1 MAKTIAVAMIVKN
14 EEALLARCLE
24 TVKEADAIYILD
36 TGSTDRTVEIAR
48 KYTDNVFLDYVWV
61 DDFSSAQNHIKS
73 KVKEDWILSIDADER
88 LIVPFSNVRE
98 AAEKAKDVVRV
109 HMVAEGQK
117 TDFGFS
123 RLFRN
128 TPDIYWVSA
137 IHKHLNIPGE
147 GEEVG
152 NVSIQFGYSPAH
164 LLDPDRSLR
173 MLEATVEKE
182 ENPVRN
188 LYYLGREYWYKERYQ
203 DCVDTLE
210 RYSKV
215 AHWMAELAD
224 AYLIMAQASAAMNKA
239 EECATY
245 CAKAIITNSNFK
257 EAIEYMA
264 SISIPENKMQWERMA
279 RAANNEGVLWKRT
292 EAEPVNDVIFLSTH
306 NDDESLFGAYT
317 CMRVKPL
324 VVLITDSFIQ
334 PERGDVGCDAHTRRQ
349 ETIEAMKIAGCPV
362 LFLGIKDTELTEELL
377 RERLKGFNPA
387 RVYAPAIHEGGNVH
401 HNIVGKVALEMFG
414 DRCER
419 YTTYNSTELY
429 IEGNFEVKPTL
440 EEMDMK
446 IKMLDCYKSQLAL
459 DSTRPHFWA
468 VRPNSHNLKVVNG
481 KSEWLM

>member
-1 MAKTIAVAMIVKN
+1 MSKKKTIACCIICKN
-14 EEALLARCLE
+14 EEALIGRALE
-24 TVKEADAIYILD
+24 SVKWVDNIYVCD
-36 TGSTDRTVEIAR
+36 TGSIDGTLEVVK
-48 KYTDNVFLDYVWV
+48 KYTQNICLSFVWTDNFAD
-61 DDFSSAQNHIKS
+61 AQNHCKS
-73 KVKEDWILSIDADER
+73 HAKEDWILSLDSDEV
-88 LIVPFSNVRE
+88 LLSTEAEVRE
-98 AAEKAKDVVRV
+98 AVEKAQDVVRV

-117 TDFGFS
+117 TDFGFG

-128 TPDIYWVSA
+128 SPDIYWVSA

-203 DCVDTLE
+203 DCIDTLE
-210 RYSKV
+210 RYAKV

-264 SISIPENKMQWERMA
+264 SISIPENKMQWDRMA
-279 RAANNEGVLWKRT
+279 RTANNQDVLWKRT
-292 EAEPVNDVIFLSTH
+292 EVEPANDIIVLAPH
-306 NDDESLFGAYT
+306 NDDESLFLAYT
-317 CMRVKPL
+317 LMRVKPL
-324 VVLITDSFIQ
+324 VIVVTDSYIQ
-334 PERGDVGCDAHTRRQ
+334 PARGDKGCEPAKRRQ
-349 ETIEAMKIAGCPV
+349 ETIEAMKIAECPV
-362 LFLGIKDTELTEELL
+362 LFMNIPDTILDEKIL
-377 RERLKGFNPA
+377 RERLKGLNPA

-419 YTTYNSTELY
+419 YTSYNSTELY
-429 IEGNFEVKPTL
+429 IEGNFEIKPTQ
-440 EEMDMK
+440 EEK
-446 IKMLDCYKSQLAL
+446 NLKGKMLACYTSQVNLP
-459 DSTRPHFWA
+459 STRPHFEA
-468 VRPNSHNLKVVNG
+468 VIDKP
-481 KSEWLM
+481 EWLI